1 MTTYTV
7 AGSFVPAV
15 SELALILFLKRRLQD
30 ELLYGCTHCLASVL
44 PERIVWCDL
53 LPCDDDNGRRI
64 AVRLLARRLRFCPL
78 SVELRDGEYLFKGGV
93 HLEPCKACA
102 RPNQNRRA

>member
-15 SELALILFLKRRLQD
+15 SELALILF
-30 ELLYGCTHCLASVL
+30 LLYGCTHCLASVL

-78 SVELRDGEYLFKGGV
+78 SVELRDGEYYSRAAYIFNV
-93 HLEPCKACA
+93 
-102 RPNQNRRA
+102 QRR